1 MISEEIRR
9 YKQAVSSLN
18 VQELL
23 AVLNNSRLSV
33 DERYTVE
40 LIDLYGKSLKEAAET
55 LNRDARQINRWLNRA
70 RIKIFKQILCKM

>member
-1 MISEEIRR
+1 MISDEIKR
-9 YKQAVSSLN
+9 YKEAVSSLN

-40 LIDLYGKSLKEAAET
+40 LIDLYGKSLKEACNAT
-55 LNRDARQINRWLNRA
+55 GLDQRVVSKRLNKARL
-70 RIKIFKQILCKM
+70 KILKQVFK

>member
-9 YKQAVSSLN
+9 YKQTVSSLN

-33 DERYTVE
+33 DERYVVE
-40 LIDLYGKSLKEAAET
+40 LIDLYGKSLKEATET
-55 LNRDARQINRWLNRA
+55 LNRDPRQINRWLNKA
-70 RIKIFKQILCKM
+70 RIKILKQIFK

>member
-33 DERYTVE
+33 DERYVVE
-40 LIDLYGKSLKEAAET
+40 LIDLYSKSLKEACECT
-55 LNRDARQINRWLNRA
+55 GKDVRVVSKYLQRA
-70 RIKIFKQILCKM
+70 RIKILKQIFK

>member
-9 YKQAVSSLN
+9 YKQMVSSLN

-33 DERYTVE
+33 DERYVVE
-40 LIDLYGKSLKEAAET
+40 LIDLYGKTLKEATET
-55 LNRDARQINRWLNRA
+55 LNRDPRQINRWLNKA
-70 RIKIFKQILCKM
+70 RLKILKQIFK

>member
-1 MISEEIRR
+1 MISDEIRR

-23 AVLNNSRLSV
+23 TVLNNSRLSV

-40 LIDLYGKSLKEAAET
+40 LIDLYGKSLKEATEI
-55 LNRDARQINRWLNRA
+55 LNRDPRQINRWLNRA
-70 RIKIFKQILCKM
+70 RLKILKQVFK

>member
-23 AVLNNSRLSV
+23 AVLDNSRLSV
-33 DERYTVE
+33 DERYVVE
-40 LIDLYGKSLKEAAET
+40 LVDLYGKSLKEAT
-55 LNRDARQINRWLNRA
+55 DIINRDPRQINRWLNKA
-70 RIKIFKQILCKM
+70 RLKILKQVFK

>member
-9 YKQAVSSLN
+9 YKQTVSSLN

-33 DERYTVE
+33 DERYVVE
-40 LIDLYGKSLKEAAET
+40 LIDLYGKTLKEATET
-55 LNRDARQINRWLNRA
+55 LNRDPRQINRWLNKA
-70 RIKIFKQILCKM
+70 RLKILKQIFK

>member
-1 MISEEIRR
+1 MISDEIRR

-23 AVLNNSRLSV
+23 TVLNNSRLSV

-40 LIDLYGKSLKEAAET
+40 LIDLYGKSIKEAANT
-55 LNRDARQINRWLNRA
+55 IDTDMRQINRWLHKGRVK
-70 RIKIFKQILCKM
+70 ILKQIFK

>member
-1 MISEEIRR
+1 MISEEIKR

-23 AVLNNSRLSV
+23 TVLNNSRLSV

-40 LIDLYGKSLKEAAET
+40 LIDLYGKSLKEAANT
-55 LNRDARQINRWLNRA
+55 IDTDMRQINRWLHKGRVK
-70 RIKIFKQILCKM
+70 ILKQIFK

>member
-1 MISEEIRR
+1 MISDEIRR

-23 AVLNNSRLSV
+23 TVLNNSRLSV

-40 LIDLYGKSLKEAAET
+40 LIDLYGKSLKEATEI
-55 LNRDARQINRWLNRA
+55 LNRDPRQINRWLNRA
-70 RIKIFKQILCKM
+70 RLKILKKVFK